1 MFLEH
6 LQRPLLS
13 ILNPLSIII
22 AYYYVV
28 GSFQNS
34 QKPQH
39 HATLKGFQISC
50 WYQKYFGMKLL
61 GPRGTLSEYMSPLFF
76 SKLEPHLITLNFLL
90 VEETCLPKFVCF
102 LMAEQGTYMKDSS
115 IWKQL
120 PRRKGGE
127 NFWVDRWN
135 GILMTF
141 EFDIYFRQVK
151 VHTTDPTSFRVC
163 VTKKLKKLFP
173 RTFLSEDIKGN
184 LLSLDQDFS
193 RRQISWHGSC
203 V

>member
-61 GPRGTLSEYMSPLFF
+61 GPRGTLSVSPLLLQIGTA
-76 SKLEPHLITLNFLL
+76 SHHTKLLARRGDLSTKMC
-90 VEETCLPKFVCF
+90 VYF

-163 VTKKLKKLFP
+163 VTK
-173 RTFLSEDIKGN
+173 N
-184 LLSLDQDFS
+184 
-193 RRQISWHGSC
+193 
-203 V
+203 